1 MDWRNGFCGAAFG
14 AGLLLS
20 GPAYAAD
27 EDLLN
32 APEIT
37 IEKEAAGSSGFYLR
51 GDIGYAPW
59 RGEGDPYYR
68 TFDAGTLTYD
78 SVSFDN
84 ARFDK
89 PLSGSLGV
97 GYQFTDTFRADLTA
111 EYFEGRFS
119 GSSSSASPCAGQGAG
134 TSCAFST
141 AADYSAIGLMAN
153 AYVDFG
159 TLAGFTPY
167 AGAGIGATHLSWD
180 TAFEK
185 ATCVAGVGLCA
196 GGPTSTA
203 YEGRDSWRFTYAL
216 MAGVSYDLSDQ
227 LKLDVGY
234 RYSHIA
240 DGDMFGFGA
249 EALVGATGDKGFD
262 DGLSRHEI
270 RAGLRF
276 SF

>member
-20 GPAYAAD
+20 GAALAAD

-37 IEKEAAGSSGFYLR
+37 IEKETVGTSAIYLR

-68 TFDAGTLTYD
+68 TFGAGTLTYD

-89 PLSGSLGV
+89 PFSGSLGV

-111 EYFEGRFS
+111 DYFEGRFS
-119 GSSSSASPCAGQGAG
+119 GSSSSASPCVGQGAG

-141 AADYSAIGLMAN
+141 GADYSALGLMAN

-167 AGAGIGATHLSWD
+167 VGGGIGATRLNWD
-180 TAFEK
+180 TAIER
-185 ATCVAGVGLCA
+185 ATCVAG
-196 GGPTSTA
+196 GGACGGSPTSTS

-216 MAGVSYDLSDQ
+216 MAGVSYDLSEQ

-240 DGDMFGFGA
+240 DGEMFGFGA
-249 EALVGATGDKGFD
+249 EALVGAAGDKGFD

>member
-1 MDWRNGFCGAAFG
+1 MKKLDGAEIAVLAQFPVAHGTRDLDAVRRRARLVIQLPGRHLGIGFMLRRCGRRAQRNGGHVVNR
-14 AGLLLS
+14 
-20 GPAYAAD
+20 PA
-27 EDLLN
+27 EQQ
-32 APEIT
+32 
-37 IEKEAAGSSGFYLR
+37 R
-51 GDIGYAPW
+51 
-59 RGEGDPYYR
+59 
-68 TFDAGTLTYD
+68 
-78 SVSFDN
+78 
-84 ARFDK
+84 
-89 PLSGSLGV
+89 LGV

-111 EYFEGRFS
+111 EYFEGRFN
-119 GSSSSASPCAGQGAG
+119 GSSSSTAPCAGQGAG

-141 AADYSAIGLMAN
+141 GADYSALGLMAN

-167 AGAGIGATHLSWD
+167 VGAGLGATRLNWD
-180 TAFEK
+180 TAVER
-185 ATCVAGVGLCA
+185 ATCVGGGGACA
-196 GGPTSTA
+196 GAAGSTA

-240 DGDMFGFGA
+240 DGEMFGFGA
-249 EALVGATGDKGFD
+249 EALAGARGDKGFD

-270 RAGLRF
+270 RAGPRF

>member
-20 GPAYAAD
+20 GAAFAAD

-37 IEKEAAGSSGFYLR
+37 IEKESAGASAIYLR

-59 RGEGDPYYR
+59 RSEGDPYYR
-68 TFDAGTLTYD
+68 TFDAGTSTYD
-78 SVSFDN
+78 STTFDN

-89 PLSGSLGV
+89 PFSGSLGV

-111 EYFEGRFS
+111 EYFEGRFN

-141 AADYSAIGLMAN
+141 GADYSALGLMAN

-159 TLAGFTPY
+159 TLAGFTPTL
-167 AGAGIGATHLSWD
+167 APVSARRVSIGIRRLKRRPALPVAAPAPERPAPPLTRGAT
-180 TAFEK
+180 
-185 ATCVAGVGLCA
+185 VG
-196 GGPTSTA
+196 GSPM
-203 YEGRDSWRFTYAL
+203 R
-216 MAGVSYDLSDQ
+216 
-227 LKLDVGY
+227 
-234 RYSHIA
+234 
-240 DGDMFGFGA
+240 
-249 EALVGATGDKGFD
+249 
-262 DGLSRHEI
+262 
-270 RAGLRF
+270 
-276 SF
+276 

>member
-20 GPAYAAD
+20 GSAFAAD

-37 IEKEAAGSSGFYLR
+37 IEKEAVGTGAIYVR
-51 GDIGYAPW
+51 GDIGFAPW

-68 TFDAGTLTYD
+68 TFSAGSYA
-78 SVSFDN
+78 SVPFDN

-89 PLSGSLGV
+89 PFAGSLGV

-119 GSSSSASPCAGQGAG
+119 GSSLSVAPCAGQGAG
-134 TSCAFST
+134 TSCALST
-141 AADYSAIGLMAN
+141 GADYSALGLMAN

-167 AGAGIGATHLSWD
+167 VGAGLGATRLNWD
-180 TAFEK
+180 TAIDR
-185 ATCVAGVGLCA
+185 ATCLAGGGACA
-196 GGPTSTA
+196 GTPVSRS

-234 RYSHIA
+234 RYSHVA
-240 DGDMFGFGA
+240 DGEMFGFGA
-249 EALVGATGDKGFD
+249 ETLAGATGDKGFD